1 MFDTETGMTERR
13 MRPTDALRAA
23 WRRFR
28 DPRRGSAGNV
38 TIELAFLMTFLLT
51 LVLGAYDFGRL
62 AIEQSTVTNAARAG
76 SQWAVL
82 AQANASDS
90 AGIIQAAR
98 DEADDVNNELTVT
111 PRSFCRCAGSS
122 AEVACSSNCADG
134 QYAPLYVQVTVQD
147 TLDLMFTYPGIDD
160 IQSLSSI
167 STMRVR

>member
-1 MFDTETGMTERR
+1 MFDREADMTERR
-13 MRPTDALRAA
+13 MRLTDPLRAA

-38 TIELAFLMTFLLT
+38 TIELALLATFLLT

-76 SQWAVL
+76 AQWAVL

-90 AGIIQAAR
+90 AGIVQAAR
-98 DEADDVNNELTVT
+98 DEADDVSNELTIT

-122 AEVACSSNCADG
+122 SEVACTANCADG
-134 QYAPLYVQVTVQD
+134 VYAPRYVQVTVQD

-160 IQSLSSI
+160 IQSLSSV